1 MTKLKCADQHLGC
14 FWFFFISKAAITFFC
29 HTFLLGVVVHTY
41 NPSTQKA
48 EAGGS

>member
-1 MTKLKCADQHLGC
+1 VLINIWVVSGFC
-14 FWFFFISKAAITFFC
+14 FISKAAITFFC